1 VHSRSQR
8 IRRAARESFGFDRLR
23 PGQEEAVAALL
34 GGKDVLAVMATGYG
48 KSAIYQTAA
57 VLIDGPTVVVSP
69 LIALQREQVAELA
82 SEEVG
87 GAAAVSSFESRT
99 AREEALEGAARE
111 ELEFVF
117 MAPEQLAKD
126 DVRAELAQA
135 KPSLFVVDEAHCIS
149 EWGHDFRP
157 EYLRL
162 GAVAEEIGRPPILAL
177 TATASPPVRG
187 EIVERLG
194 MSEPELMVRGFDREN
209 LWLGS
214 RRFYD
219 ERHKERA
226 LVEEVVAAA
235 KPGIVYAATRKGA
248 EGLAAELSEAGV
260 KAVAYHAGLARRER
274 ERVQADF
281 EQDRVEV
288 VAATVAF
295 GMGIDKPNVRFVFH
309 AQIPDSVDSLY
320 QEVGRAGRDGEP
332 AVAKLFYRPEDVGL
346 RRFFAG
352 AGQVSLGEIEQV
364 ADAVH
369 SGEPIEGTGLSE
381 SKLTSAVG
389 RLEDV
394 GAVEVE
400 AGGRVREV
408 ALGEQKAREALEAQE
423 RREEFDRSRVEMVQ
437 SYAELSRGC
446 RRSFVLSY
454 FGERYEGPCGNCDLC
469 DAGAVQPDGDR
480 PFAVGRSVSH
490 GEWGRGVVQRY
501 EGDQMVVLFDEVGYK
516 TLGVDLVE
524 ERGLLQPAD

>member
-1 VHSRSQR
+1 VPSRSQR
-8 IRRAARESFGFDRLR
+8 IRRAARESFGFERLR
-23 PGQEEAVAALL
+23 PGQEEAIAALL
-34 GGKDVLAVMATGYG
+34 GGRDVLAVMATGYG

-87 GAAAVSSFESRT
+87 GAAAVSSFESKG
-99 AREEALEGAARE
+99 AREEALEEAVRD

-117 MAPEQLAKD
+117 MAPEQLAKAE
-126 DVRAELAQA
+126 VREELTEAE
-135 KPSLFVVDEAHCIS
+135 PSLFVVDEAHCIS

-162 GAVAEEIGRPPILAL
+162 GAVAEEVGRPPILAL
-177 TATASPPVRG
+177 TATASPPVRE

-194 MSEPELMVRGFDREN
+194 MGDPELIVRGFDREN

-214 RRFYD
+214 RRFYE
-219 ERHKERA
+219 ERPKQRA

-248 EGLAAELSEAGV
+248 EELAGELSEAGV
-260 KAVAYHAGLARRER
+260 DAVAYHAGLPRKQR

-352 AGQVSLGEIEQV
+352 AGQVDLDEIEQV
-364 ADAVH
+364 ADAVRE
-369 SGEPIEGTGLSE
+369 GEPVEELHLSQ
-381 SKLTSAVG
+381 SKLTTAVG
-389 RLEDV
+389 RLEEV

-400 AGGRVREV
+400 PGGEV
-408 ALGEQKAREALEAQE
+408 TPVDLAESKAKEAFEAQE

-437 SYAELSRGC
+437 RYAELDRGC
-446 RRSFVLSY
+446 RREFVLTY
-454 FGERYEGPCGNCDLC
+454 FGEAYEGPCGNCDLC
-469 DAGAVQPDGDR
+469 EAGLYEAGGEE
-480 PFAVGRSVSH
+480 PFALGAAVEH
-490 GEWGRGVVQRY
+490 AEWGRGVVQRY
-501 EGDQMVVLFDEVGYK
+501 EGDSLVVLFDEVGYK
-516 TLGVDLVE
+516 TLGVALVE
-524 ERGLLQPAD
+524 ERGLLEEA